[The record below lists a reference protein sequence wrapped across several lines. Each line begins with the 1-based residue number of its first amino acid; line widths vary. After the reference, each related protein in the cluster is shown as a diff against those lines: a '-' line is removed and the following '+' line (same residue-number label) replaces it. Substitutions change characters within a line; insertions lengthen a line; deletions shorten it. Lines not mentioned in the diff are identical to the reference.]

1 MATFIA
7 LISETQYGEENI
19 YDSVVRAERFK
30 ERAERRG
37 IKIKSQYWTMGPYDG
52 VLVLEAPSAQEV
64 SSLLLSLA
72 AGGAV
77 RTQTIQAFDSD
88 EMRSILERSQES

>member
-7 LISETQYGEENI
+7 LISETQFGEENI

-30 ERAERRG
+30 ERAEKRG
-37 IKIKSQYWTMGPYDG
+37 IKVKSQYWTTGPYDG
-52 VLVLEAPSAQEV
+52 VLVLEAPDAQSVSA
-64 SSLLLSLA
+64 LLLSLA

-77 RTQTIQAFDSD
+77 RTQTYQAFDSD
-88 EMRSILERSQES
+88 EMRAILGRSQES